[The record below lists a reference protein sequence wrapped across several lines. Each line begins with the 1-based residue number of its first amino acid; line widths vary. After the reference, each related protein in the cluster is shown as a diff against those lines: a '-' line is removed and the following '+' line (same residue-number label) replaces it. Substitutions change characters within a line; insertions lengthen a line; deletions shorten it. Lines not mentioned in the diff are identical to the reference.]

1 MLLPGVAGAISLILA
16 LFAFQVLPVNYA
28 GIGLIVLGI
37 AFMIGEAVVP
47 SFGAL
52 GIGGIIA
59 FVIGSV
65 ILLDT
70 NVPGYGI
77 SPSLIAAVALV
88 SALFFIFVIGMA
100 IKARRRPI
108 VSGREELIGAVGTVL
123 EDFDKDGRI
132 RIHGEVWSACSSEP
146 LHKGQQ
152 VRVHGMRGLVL
163 NVEPVIQESA
173 GG

>member
-1 MLLPGVAGAISLILA
+1 MLPGVAGAICLVLA
-16 LFAFQVLPVNYA
+16 MFAFQILPVNYA
-28 GIGLIVLGI
+28 GVGLIVLGI

-52 GIGGIIA
+52 GIGGILA

-77 SPSLIAAVALV
+77 SPGLIAAVALI
-88 SALFFIFVIGMA
+88 SAAFFIIVIGMA
-100 IKARRRPI
+100 VKARRRPV
-108 VSGREELIGAVGTVL
+108 VSGQEELIGAIGTVL
-123 EDFDKDGRI
+123 EDFEIDGRI
-132 RIHGEVWSACSSEP
+132 RIHSEVWNAHASGP
-146 LHKGQQ
+146 IQKGQQ

-163 NVEPVIQESA
+163 SVEPVTEKST